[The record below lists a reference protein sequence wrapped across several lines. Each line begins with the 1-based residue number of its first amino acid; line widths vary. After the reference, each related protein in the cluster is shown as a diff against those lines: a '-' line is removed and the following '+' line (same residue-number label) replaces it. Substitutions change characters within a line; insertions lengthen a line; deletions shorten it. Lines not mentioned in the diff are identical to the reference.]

1 MKNVILL
8 QNYYLPEELEKEIGR
23 FIEYYNN
30 SRYHESINNLIPRDV
45 FYGRE
50 REIITRRERIKRRT
64 LEIRRK
70 LNLKNIYNNQTNNS
84 INNKSNNVIDNTK
97 SIY

>member
-8 QNYYLPEELEKEIGR
+8 QKYYLPWELEKEIGR
-23 FIEYYNN
+23 FIEYYNYY
-30 SRYHESINNLIPRDV
+30 RYHESINNLIPRDV

-50 REIITRRERIKRRT
+50 REIITRRDRIKRRT
-64 LEIRRK
+64 LEIRRN
-70 LNLKNIYNNQTNNS
+70 LILKNIYNNQNNNS